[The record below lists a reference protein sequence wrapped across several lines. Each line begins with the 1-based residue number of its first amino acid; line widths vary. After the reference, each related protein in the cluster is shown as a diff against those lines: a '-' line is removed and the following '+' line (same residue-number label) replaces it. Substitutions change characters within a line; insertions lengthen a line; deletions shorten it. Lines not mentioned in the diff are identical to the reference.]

1 MVPFQDDLLDD
12 FNTRYGADL
21 VGFTVVRMRGY
32 MAVTS
37 TVAACLPLVVGVH
50 RASEGEVASTE
61 FNPATNGEYLD
72 WMLYEPFVG
81 FPDGGNG
88 AAQTYMCAR
97 EIDVKAS
104 RRLDELD
111 QTIMLYAGTDS
122 ATAGT
127 ITLRYHLSLLLMQ
140 P

>member
-1 MVPFQDDLLDD
+1 MDT

-21 VGFTVVRMRGY
+21 IGFTLVRMRGF

-37 TVAACLPLVVGVH
+37 SVAAGLPLVVGVH
-50 RASEGEVASTE
+50 RGSEGEVASTE
-61 FNPATNGEYLD
+61 FNPATNGANLD

-81 FPDGGNG
+81 FDDSGNG
-88 AAQTYMCAR
+88 ASQTYMCAR
-97 EIDVKAS
+97 EIDVKSS
-104 RRLDELD
+104 RKLDELD
-111 QTIMLYAGTDS
+111 QTFFLYAGTDS